1 MKIFEYKNISKT
13 LIFTTIAIILSN
25 TLLISLVYYNSQLQE
40 FETTVTKLQK
50 ENLSSKKEQ
59 IKQDILSQAVMLKF
73 KYENTISTNKAN
85 IINYLKRIPFDQD
98 KSDYIFV
105 YEVYNLNGGDNFAKL
120 ILNPNRKDLEGKFI
134 STNYT
139 DVNGFK
145 FREKFIQ
152 DIKEDGE
159 SFVKYAY
166 KKTNGKI
173 AEKISFFYY
182 IEDLEWILAKGVYVD
197 DIQHDILLK
206 KKELRGQ
213 LFKIIH
219 ENIIIYLFFTIIMIF
234 IAYFIGHKIARIL
247 KEKDKRVRHTTKEL
261 ARLNRT
267 LDQKVKQEIEKN
279 KEKEQLL
286 MQKSKFIALGEMI
299 SLIAHQW
306 RQPLSEIGAI
316 IMNLQMHDRVNK
328 LDSETLSIK
337 SKEIET
343 ILHYMSTTIDDFRYF
358 FKPDRKKQIFKINES
373 IQRVLKITSPMLQE
387 HNIKITL
394 DVDPNITLNSYQN
407 ELEQVLLNLISNA
420 KDALVYDKIK
430 NPEIKLILEKEQYI
444 SLKIWDN
451 ASGIEEM
458 LLDKIFEPYFTT
470 KDEAQGT
477 GIGLYMSKIIIE
489 NNMKGK
495 LKINSSPQGSCFIIE
510 FY

>member
-40 FETTVTKLQK
+40 FQTTVTKLQK
-50 ENLSSKKEQ
+50 ENLDEKKEK
-59 IKQDILSQAVMLKF
+59 IKQDIVSQAVMLKF
-73 KYENTISTNKAN
+73 KYEKQIANKKED
-85 IINYLKRIPFDQD
+85 IINYLKRIPFDQN

-105 YEVYNLNGGDNFAKL
+105 YEVYNLDGGDDFARL
-120 ILNPNRKDLEGKFI
+120 ILNPNRKDLEGKLI

-139 DVNGFK
+139 DINGFK
-145 FREKFIQ
+145 FREKFLH
-152 DIKEDGE
+152 DVKEDGE

-182 IEDLEWILAKGVYVD
+182 IEDLDWILAKGVYVD
-197 DIQHDILLK
+197 DIQNDILQK
-206 KKELRGQ
+206 KKEIQGQ

-219 ENIIIYLFFTIIMIF
+219 ENIIIFAFFTIIMI
-234 IAYFIGHKIARIL
+234 IITYFIGQRIAKIL
-247 KEKDKRVRHTTKEL
+247 KNKDRRVRSTTKEL

-267 LDQKVKQEIEKN
+267 LDQKVKEEIEKN

-328 LDSETLSIK
+328 LDSKTLSLK
-337 SKEIET
+337 TKEIET

-358 FKPDRKKQIFKINES
+358 FKPNRKKQAFKINES
-373 IQRVLKITSPMLQE
+373 IQRVLKITSPMLKE
-387 HNIKITL
+387 HNIKVII
-394 DVDPNITLNSYQN
+394 DVSENITINSYQN

-420 KDALVYDKIK
+420 KDALVHDKIED
-430 NPEIKLILEKEQYI
+430 PQIKISLEKKEYV
-444 SLKIWDN
+444 SLMIWDN

-495 LKINSSPQGSCFIIE
+495 LKINSSPEGSCFIIE

>member
-25 TLLISLVYYNSQLQE
+25 TLLISLVYYTSQLQE

-50 ENLSSKKEQ
+50 ENLQAKKEQ

-73 KYENTISTNKAN
+73 KYENTISTNKSN

-182 IEDLEWILAKGVYVD
+182 IKDLQWILAKGVYVD
-197 DIQHDILLK
+197 DIQNDIFQR
-206 KKELRGQ
+206 KKELQGQ

-234 IAYFIGHKIARIL
+234 IAYLIGHKIARIL

-316 IMNLQMHDRVNK
+316 VMNLQMHDRVNK
-328 LDSETLSIK
+328 LDSKILSTK

-358 FKPDRKKQIFKINES
+358 FKPDRKQQIFKIDDS

-387 HNIKITL
+387 HKIKITL
-394 DVDPNITLNSYQN
+394 DVNPQITINSYQN

-420 KDALVYDKIK
+420 KDALVHDKIE
-430 NPEIKLILEKEQYI
+430 NPEIKIILEKEQYI
-444 SLKIWDN
+444 CLKVWDN

-495 LKINSSPQGSCFIIE
+495 LKINSSPKGSCFIIE